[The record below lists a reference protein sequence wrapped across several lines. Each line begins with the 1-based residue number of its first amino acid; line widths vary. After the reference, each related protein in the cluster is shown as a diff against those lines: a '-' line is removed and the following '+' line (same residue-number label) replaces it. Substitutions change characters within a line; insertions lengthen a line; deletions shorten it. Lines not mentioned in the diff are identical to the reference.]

1 MVPDVVL
8 LTRGLGE
15 SDDGRLY
22 RLCRTGRR
30 PREYIYFHYSHK

>member
-15 SDDGRLY
+15 SDGRLY